1 MRRVSPILLAIVG
14 VALVLASWGPLNN
27 LLDRDRD
34 GAVAVYLALG
44 LPLLALGVVC
54 LIVAWRDLTR
64 P

>member
-1 MRRVSPILLAIVG
+1 MLAIIG

-27 LLDRDRD
+27 LFDRYRD
-34 GAVAVYLALG
+34 GAVGVYLALG